1 MDSGMNLATA
11 KKLAEIKI
19 QNSVPDAR
27 TDKTLD
33 ASIHALPCGKIGDGK
48 SLVSPVDKLFKSVGG
63 KRINGSR
70 KINVRG
76 GSYGSQR

>member
-1 MDSGMNLATA
+1 MDSGMKLATA

-19 QNSVPDAR
+19 QNSGPDAR
-27 TDKTLD
+27 ADKTLD
-33 ASIHALPCGKIGDGK
+33 PPMHTLPCGKIGDGK

-70 KINVRG
+70 EINVRG